1 MPSILIQFN
10 SQLPPYLQ
18 HQHEKLCTTSFEQD
32 KFESI
37 LFYAWLYPYS
47 NQVLI
52 KFHEAHAQIP
62 VTIVCKED
70 IKSRESSKERIF
82 PRDEQLIHTD
92 ALTGG
97 CHLPARKRKFCKK
110 LGNRPG
116 SNFPIRIQVVT
127 DSLCH
132 AGGNVAA
139 SWLPRTQTRGA
150 VNPVLTHMAQTQ
162 RVGSRVA
169 NIFCCCSQGD

>member
-1 MPSILIQFN
+1 MPSVLIQFN

-70 IKSRESSKERIF
+70 IKSRESSKKRIF
-82 PRDEQLIHTD
+82 PRDEQLIRTD

-116 SNFPIRIQVVT
+116 SNFPIRIQVLT

-132 AGGNVAA
+132 AGERVAA
-139 SWLPRTQTRGA
+139 SWLPGTQTRSA
-150 VNPVLTHMAQTQ
+150 VSPD
-162 RVGSRVA
+162 SRGT
-169 NIFCCCSQGD
+169 NTTSGLQGIQLDIFCCCSQGD